1 MAAVLI
7 IGGGIAGAAS
17 AIALHKAGIEVT
29 VYEAHPRS
37 SLDAGAFLTL
47 ASNGMRALRQID
59 ADTLVAQAGSALT
72 TMRICN
78 GEGIEIATVPIG
90 DHQYPATRYRYLTR
104 ATLCAVLQQEAQRR
118 GIRIHR
124 GKRLIRVATHE
135 RGLTAF
141 FSDDTQVRGDVLIGA
156 DGLHSTVRTLIDP
169 ATAAPRYVGQRIFY
183 GYSTNTYSPNT
194 GVRGDPERFH
204 VIRGATAF
212 GYIVTRNEGTW
223 WFARVHDDELDRDSL
238 RSGTTQRWKSALS
251 TLLQHEQSPA
261 LSIVNATHRILVT
274 NAYDLPDVAAWH
286 RNGMLIIGDAAHAAS
301 PATGQGASLALE
313 DAVILAKALRDQPDV
328 ERAFTKYEQLRRERV
343 HANIDASARLSAR
356 RGTARQSASYPRTAT
371 PSDDTIDT
379 QLDWST
385 TLE

>member
-59 ADTLVAQAGSALT
+59 ADALVAQAGSALT

-90 DHQYPATRYRYLTR
+90 DHEYPATRYRYLTR
-104 ATLCAVLQQEAQRR
+104 ATLRAVLQQEAQRR

-124 GKRLIRVATHE
+124 GKQLIRVATHD
-135 RGLTAF
+135 RDLTAF
-141 FSDDTQVRGDVLIGA
+141 FSDQTQARGDVLIGA

-183 GYSTNTYSPNT
+183 GYSTDTT
-194 GVRGDPERFH
+194 VRSDPDHFH
-204 VIRGATAF
+204 VIRGTTAF

-223 WFARVHDDELDRDSL
+223 WFARVHDDELDRDGL
-238 RSGTTQRWKSALS
+238 RSGTTQQWKSALS
-251 TLLQHEQSPA
+251 ALLQHEQSPA
-261 LSIVNATHRILVT
+261 PSIVNATHRILVT
-274 NAYDLPDVAAWH
+274 NAYDLPDVTAWH

-301 PATGQGASLALE
+301 PATGQGASMALE
-313 DAVILAKALRDQPDV
+313 DAVIL
-328 ERAFTKYEQLRRERV
+328 
-343 HANIDASARLSAR
+343 
-356 RGTARQSASYPRTAT
+356 
-371 PSDDTIDT
+371 
-379 QLDWST
+379 
-385 TLE
+385 

>member
-59 ADTLVAQAGSALT
+59 ADALVAQAGSALT

-90 DHQYPATRYRYLTR
+90 DHEYPATRYRYLTR
-104 ATLCAVLQQEAQRR
+104 ATLRAVLQQEAQRR

-124 GKRLIRVATHE
+124 GKQLIRVATHD
-135 RGLTAF
+135 RDLTAF
-141 FSDDTQVRGDVLIGA
+141 FSDQTQARGDVLIGA

-183 GYSTNTYSPNT
+183 GYSTDTT
-194 GVRGDPERFH
+194 VRSDPDHFH
-204 VIRGATAF
+204 VIRGTTAF

-223 WFARVHDDELDRDSL
+223 WFARVHDDELDRDGL
-238 RSGTTQRWKSALS
+238 RSGTTQQWKSALS
-251 TLLQHEQSPA
+251 ALLQHEQSPA
-261 LSIVNATHRILVT
+261 PSIVNATHRILVT

-286 RNGMLIIGDAAHAAS
+286 RDGMLIIGDAAHAAS
-301 PATGQGASLALE
+301 PATGQGASMALE

-328 ERAFTKYEQLRRERV
+328 EHAFTKYEQLRRERV
-343 HANIDASARLSAR
+343 HANINASARLSAR
-356 RGTARQSASYPRTAT
+356 RDLAQQSAPSPRTAT
-371 PSDDTIDT
+371 PSDDTINT
-379 QLDWST
+379 QLEWNT